1 MATLFVR
8 ALSRTPAIMNREL
21 TLDATVDSLAAGGEG
36 VARDDGG
43 RVTFIPGTAP
53 GDHVKVRVLKTTST
67 YARAEVVELVKGGA
81 SRVEP
86 VCPHAMRVV
95 APQPAPV
102 CGGCQWQH
110 VSRSEQL
117 AAKQAIVTGALR
129 KLEGLRV
136 HPIEDPGPPLGWRRR
151 ARFHV
156 QRGVVGLYAPGKQDV
171 VPIRSCPQLEPAL
184 EAAYRVVVA
193 AHPPDGELALLVNY
207 KGEVAV
213 ATEDPWPLGGE
224 IVGRAGIRVIGR
236 AAIEVEPGLCSG
248 AWDFAQASASGNRA
262 LVARAAATLGKGPG
276 RMLELHAGGGNL
288 TRAYRANGWVVLAS
302 DVSDHAEL
310 VADAAAA
317 LARYP
322 GPFDAIALDPPRAGA
337 PEAIVGLLRHSP
349 PVIVYVSCDVATLA
363 RDAGHLVA
371 GGYRATDAYPLD
383 LMPQT
388 AHVEVVLRL
397 ARS

>member
-1 MATLFVR
+1 
-8 ALSRTPAIMNREL
+8 MNREPL
-21 TLDATVDSLAAGGEG
+21 LDTTVDSLATGGEG
-36 VARDDGG
+36 VARDATG
-43 RVTFIPGTAP
+43 RVTFIPGTTP
-53 GDHVKVRVLKTTST
+53 GDQVKLRVLKATST
-67 YARAEVVELVKGGA
+67 YARGEVVELVKGGA

-86 VCPHAMRVV
+86 VCPHAMRVGGR
-95 APQPAPV
+95 QPAPV

-129 KLEGLRV
+129 KLEGLIV

-156 QRGVVGLYAPGKQDV
+156 ENGVVGLYAPGKQEV
-171 VPIRSCPQLEPAL
+171 VPIGSCPQLEPAL
-184 EAAYRVVVA
+184 DAAYRVVVA
-193 AHPPDGELALLVNY
+193 ARPPDGELVLLVNY
-207 KGEVAV
+207 KGEIAV
-213 ATEDPWPLGGE
+213 ATENPWPLAGE
-224 IVGRAGIRVIGR
+224 LAGRAGIRVIGG
-236 AAIEVEPGLCSG
+236 AALELEPGLCSG
-248 AWDFAQASASGNRA
+248 VWDFAQASASGNRA
-262 LVARAAATLGKGPG
+262 LVARAAATLGNGPG
-276 RMLELHAGGGNL
+276 RLLELHAGGGNL
-288 TRAYRANGWVVLAS
+288 TRAYRANGWTVLAS

-310 VADAAAA
+310 VVDAATA
-317 LARYP
+317 LARYK

-337 PEAIVGLLRHSP
+337 PETIAGLLRHAP

>member
-1 MATLFVR
+1 MRYRVR
-8 ALSRTPAIMNREL
+8 KQAHREP
-21 TLDATVDSLAAGGEG
+21 TLDVTVDSLAAGGEG
-36 VARDDGG
+36 VARAGDG
-43 RVTFIPGTAP
+43 RVTFVPGTAP
-53 GDHVKVRVLKTTST
+53 GDHVKIRVQKTTST
-67 YARAEVVELVKGGA
+67 YARAEVVELLEGGA
-81 SRVEP
+81 ARVEP
-86 VCPHAMRVV
+86 VCPHAMRVGGR
-95 APQPAPV
+95 QLAPV

-129 KLEGLRV
+129 KLDGLRV
-136 HPIEDPGPPLGWRRR
+136 HPIEDPCPPLGWRRR

-156 QRGVVGLYAPGKQDV
+156 QGGVVGLYAPGKQDV
-171 VPIRSCPQLEPAL
+171 VPIKSCPQLEPAL
-184 EAAYRVVVA
+184 EAAYRVVIGA
-193 AHPPDGELALLVNY
+193 RPPDGELVLLVNY

-213 ATEDPWPLGGE
+213 ATEAPWPLAGE
-224 IVGRAGIRVIGR
+224 IVGRAGIRLIGA
-236 AAIEVEPGLCSG
+236 AAIELEPGLCSG
-248 AWDFAQASASGNRA
+248 VWDFAQASATGNRA
-262 LVARAAATLGKGPG
+262 LVTRAAATLGKGPG
-276 RMLELHAGGGNL
+276 RLLELHAGNGNL
-288 TRAYRANGWVVLAS
+288 TRAYRDNGWVVLAS

-310 VADAAAA
+310 VADAATA
-317 LARYP
+317 LARYN

-337 PEAIVGLLRHSP
+337 PETIAGLLRHAP

-397 ARS
+397 ARA

>member
-1 MATLFVR
+1 MT
-8 ALSRTPAIMNREL
+8 REPL
-21 TLDATVDSLAAGGEG
+21 LDTTVDSLAAGGEG
-36 VARDDGG
+36 VARDPSG
-43 RVTFIPGTAP
+43 RVTFIPGTTP
-53 GDHVKVRVLKTTST
+53 GDRVKLRVLKATST
-67 YARAEVVELVKGGA
+67 YARGEVVELVQGGA

-86 VCPHAMRVV
+86 ACPHAMRVGGR
-95 APQPAPV
+95 QPAPV

-156 QRGVVGLYAPGKQDV
+156 ERGVVGLYAPGKQEV
-171 VPIRSCPQLEPAL
+171 VPIGSCPQLEPAL
-184 EAAYRVVVA
+184 DAAYRAVVA
-193 AHPPDGELALLVNY
+193 ARPPDGELVLLVSY

-213 ATEDPWPLGGE
+213 ATEAPWPLAGE
-224 IVGRAGIRVIGR
+224 LAGRAGIRVIGG
-236 AAIEVEPGLCSG
+236 AALEIEPGLCSG
-248 AWDFAQASASGNRA
+248 VWDFAQASASGNRA

-276 RMLELHAGGGNL
+276 RLLELHAGGGNL

-302 DVSDHAEL
+302 DVSEHAEL
-310 VADAAAA
+310 VADAATA
-317 LARYP
+317 LARYN

-337 PEAIVGLLRHSP
+337 PETIAGLLRHAP

-397 ARS
+397 ARN